1 MPVLNNK
8 ILHYILSSVLIGA
21 CATSPA
27 DLSKYHPSPG
37 EADVT
42 LFRNIEYDSRGR
54 PAFYNELSDRPAREG
69 DQFILAEFL
78 DNKPVRSFDIVIM
91 SSSADVVR
99 PFKVVYEW
107 TGKGFKTGLSAGK
120 SHVDSVVRDRETN
133 NSDDRFGRT
142 SDALKSVGPVILY
155 TVGGFIVGLAASI
168 PATFQE
174 LAKGLVT
181 SREAVLAY
189 TVYEYDLRQR
199 LSRTKTYLPA
209 SLEKEIIRTDYYYNC
224 ERQF

>member
-1 MPVLNNK
+1 M
-8 ILHYILSSVLIGA
+8 
-21 CATSPA
+21 
-27 DLSKYHPSPG
+27 
-37 EADVT
+37 
-42 LFRNIEYDSRGR
+42 
-54 PAFYNELSDRPAREG
+54 LSDRPAREG

-133 NSDDRFGRT
+133 NLDDRFGRT

-155 TVGGFIVGLAASI
+155 TVGGFVVGLAASSRRLFRNRPKDLLQHVRRLLRDRPIGLEIARDPQGENGLQAFRARQICGLPDALMI
-168 PATFQE
+168 PTGRAEFIQNYGFYGT
-174 LAKGLVT
+174 GC
-181 SREAVLAY
+181 
-189 TVYEYDLRQR
+189 TV
-199 LSRTKTYLPA
+199 
-209 SLEKEIIRTDYYYNC
+209 
-224 ERQF
+224 